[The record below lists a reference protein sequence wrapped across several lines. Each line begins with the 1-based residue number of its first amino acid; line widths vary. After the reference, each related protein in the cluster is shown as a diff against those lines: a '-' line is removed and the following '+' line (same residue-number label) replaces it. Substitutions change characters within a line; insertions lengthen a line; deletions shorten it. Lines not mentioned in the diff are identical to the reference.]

1 MKKINKHDWQE
12 IQNLLLIKKRMKKD
26 KKFLK
31 KVLTN
36 RENVL

>member
-1 MKKINKHDWQE
+1 MKKLNKQDERE
-12 IQNLLLIKKRMKKD
+12 IKNLLLIKKRMKKD

>member
-12 IQNLLLIKKRMKKD
+12 LQNLLLIKERMKKD
-26 KKFLK
+26 KKFSK

-36 RENVL
+36 RKNVL

>member
-1 MKKINKHDWQE
+1 MQKINKKDWQE
-12 IQNLLLIKKRMKKD
+12 IQNLLLFKKRLKENKKNS
-26 KKFLK
+26 K

>member
-1 MKKINKHDWQE
+1 MKKINKKDWQE
-12 IQNLLLIKKRMKKD
+12 IQNLLLFKKRLKENK
-26 KKFLK
+26 K